1 MKKMMNEGDN
11 LSRRDF
17 LKRGA
22 LGILSLVGMSMMGS
36 GLLSSCSKEDDEN
49 DLAGYD
55 EQVEED
61 EKNKKKNQ
69 G

>member
-1 MKKMMNEGDN
+1 MNEGDN

>member
-1 MKKMMNEGDN
+1 MKKMMNEGDSM
-11 LSRRDF
+11 SRRDF

-22 LGILSLVGMSMMGS
+22 LGVLSLVGMSMMGS

>member
-22 LGILSLVGMSMMGS
+22 LGILSLVGMSMMGGS
-36 GLLSSCSKEDDEN
+36 LLSSCSKEDDEN

>member
-55 EQVEED
+55 EEVED
-61 EKNKKKNQ
+61 EEKKKKDQ
-69 G
+69 A